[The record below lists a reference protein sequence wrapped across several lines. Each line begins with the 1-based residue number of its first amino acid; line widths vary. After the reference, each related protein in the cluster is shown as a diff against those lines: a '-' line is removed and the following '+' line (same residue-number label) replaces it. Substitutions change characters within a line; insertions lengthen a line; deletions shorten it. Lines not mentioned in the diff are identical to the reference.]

1 MQHVSF
7 RLDRVNTLERHR
19 SPAAFNRLGLSK
31 ARTLGSGTP
40 SVCSKGERS
49 GAGAAAAPLILV
61 SIEGGRRVQRQL
73 RAAAYNL
80 VAEHQSNLGRGPWVR
95 EKPAGIPLPESP

>member
-40 SVCSKGERS
+40 PDCNWRRQSVRKENGLER
-49 GAGAAAAPLILV
+49 V
-61 SIEGGRRVQRQL
+61 RQRR
-73 RAAAYNL
+73 
-80 VAEHQSNLGRGPWVR
+80 P
-95 EKPAGIPLPESP
+95 